1 MHSSA
6 QRLLVQALHSFL
18 EDLLRQSFFYKTDS
32 KSVDNIVRSEDIRK
46 AISKIRLF
54 DFCTN
59 QHLGV
64 KSINQ

>member
-6 QRLLVQALHSFL
+6 QRLLVQALHSFV
-18 EDLLRQSFFYKTDS
+18 EDLLRKSLYTKND
-32 KSVDNIVRSEDIRK
+32 SVDNIVRSEDIRN
-46 AISKIRLF
+46 AISKIRRF

-59 QHLGV
+59 HHLGV